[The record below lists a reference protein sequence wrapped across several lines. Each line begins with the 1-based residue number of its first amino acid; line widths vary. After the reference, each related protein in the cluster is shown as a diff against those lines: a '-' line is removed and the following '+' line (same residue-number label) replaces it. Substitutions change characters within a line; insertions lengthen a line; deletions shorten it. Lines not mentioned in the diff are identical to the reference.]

1 MKQKQGWIKLPR
13 EIMNHWLWL
22 DARKLQMWIA
32 MVFMAQYEARKTVMV
47 DNVEVTLYRGDFFMS
62 LRKLA
67 QRLGCSK
74 NTLQTF
80 LRVLESQGM
89 ISRITMHKITII
101 SILDFDLYC
110 GGEESEESP
119 ESKENNGGAGAKS
132 DGEKGRRRFRYA
144 GRKRKEKKGVKD
156 APKKAAGNG
165 AENAPES
172 AKKECEKSPVPGQ
185 LLTPSKEKRNIISTT
200 SPSAPACE
208 AGSGIEGERDSAE
221 TEKKYFERF
230 KAEQITLEAIANATQ
245 APDTKI
251 LLEAAARFFAEQTAK
266 EKRHTDYA
274 DFKRHFINWV
284 RIDLRKSGGAG
295 NDKSTTQT
303 RKNYA
308 TDTEKPYRPAGDD
321 RLRDRRPTDSGDP
334 KRKNYDTPF

>member
-1 MKQKQGWIKLPR
+1 MKQNQGWIKMPR

-110 GGEESEESP
+110 GGEESEENP
-119 ESKENNGGAGAKS
+119 ESEESEERNGAKS

-144 GRKRKEKKGVKD
+144 GRKRKEKKGVKY
-156 APKKAAGNG
+156 APKKAAENG
-165 AENAPES
+165 TENALKS

-185 LLTPSKEKRNIISTT
+185 LLTPSKEKRNNISTT

-208 AGSGIEGERDSAE
+208 AGSGIEGGRDSAE
-221 TEKKYFERF
+221 TEQEYFERL
-230 KAEQITLEAIANATQ
+230 KADSIALEALALSTQ
-245 APDTKI
+245 TDTKI
-251 LLEAAARFFAEQTAK
+251 LLEAAARFFAEQTALD
-266 EKRHTDYA
+266 KRHTNYA
-274 DFKRHFINWV
+274 DFKQHFLNWL
-284 RIDLRKSGGAG
+284 RIDLRKSGAAG
-295 NDKSTTQT
+295 NDNSTTQT

-308 TDTEKPYRPAGDD
+308 TDTDKPYRSAGDD

>member
-1 MKQKQGWIKLPR
+1 MKQKQGWIKMPR

-22 DARKLQMWIA
+22 DARKLQMWMA

-110 GGEESEESP
+110 GGEESEENNG
-119 ESKENNGGAGAKS
+119 NNGGAGAKS

-156 APKKAAGNG
+156 APKKAAENG
-165 AENAPES
+165 AENAPKS
-172 AKKECEKSPVPGQ
+172 AKNECEKSPVPGQ
-185 LLTPSKEKRNIISTT
+185 LLTPSKEKRNNISTT

-208 AGSGIEGERDSAE
+208 AGSGIEGGRDSAE
-221 TEKKYFERF
+221 TEKKHFERL
-230 KAEQITLEAIANATQ
+230 KGDTIALEAIAVTTQ
-245 APDTKI
+245 TDTKI
-251 LLEAAARFFAEQTAK
+251 LLEAAARFFAEQTAQ

-284 RIDLRKSGGAG
+284 RIDLRKGGAAG
-295 NDKSTTQT
+295 NNNSTTQT

-308 TDTEKPYRPAGDD
+308 TDTEKPYRPTGDD